1 MLHRFTGRCPPR
13 GLIFL
18 GAALRKIVALRSTA
32 SRVAA
37 LKGWFQ

>member
-1 MLHRFTGRCPPR
+1 MLHGYAGRCPPK

-18 GAALRKIVALRSTA
+18 GAARREIVALRSTA